1 MTVVTNT
8 WQQLVRRRLW
18 PLALLLVAALAA
30 VPFVLASEPEPVLA
44 PVVSAPAVS
53 ADDEDAFGE
62 PVVAKVEATDRS
74 RRRRVL
80 GSRKDP
86 FKPAP
91 VKKAKAAT
99 TTTTTTATTADPKP
113 TTGTAPSSTIGTGGS
128 GYTPPVVPPVAAP
141 KPKAPPAG
149 SITIRFGDATSEDL
163 PKGVLEK
170 LAPLPD
176 DEEPLLVF
184 MGLTK
189 NGKHAKFL
197 VDASLTPTGDGTC
210 KPHPASCETVLL
222 SRGETEFFDVVDPE
236 TGQITAQYQLDLVAI
251 N

>member
-30 VPFVLASEPEPVLA
+30 VPFVLASEPEPLPA

-53 ADDEDAFGE
+53 ADDEDAFAE
-62 PVVAKVEATDRS
+62 PVVAKAEATDRS

-80 GSRKDP
+80 GIRKDP

-99 TTTTTTATTADPKP
+99 TTTTTTTPDPTP
-113 TTGTAPSSTIGTGGS
+113 TTGTAPGSTPGTGGT
-128 GYTPPVVPPVAAP
+128 GYTPPVAPPVSEP

-149 SITIRFGDATSEDL
+149 SITIRFGDATGEDL

-176 DEEPLLVF
+176 DEEALIVYL
-184 MGLTK
+184 GLSK
-189 NGKHAKFL
+189 DGKRAKFL
-197 VDASLTPTGDGTC
+197 VDASLTPTGDGSC
-210 KPHPASCETVLL
+210 KPHTYSCETIEL
-222 SRGETEFFDVVDPE
+222 RKGETEFFDVVDPE
-236 TGQITAQYQLDLVAI
+236 TGATSAQYQLDLVAI

>member
-18 PLALLLVAALAA
+18 PFALLLVAALVA
-30 VPFVLASEPEPVLA
+30 VPFVLASEPEPLPTPA
-44 PVVSAPAVS
+44 VSAPAVS
-53 ADDEDAFGE
+53 TDADDALAE
-62 PVVAKVEATDRS
+62 PVVAKVDAEDRS

-91 VKKAKAAT
+91 VKKAKSAT
-99 TTTTTTATTADPKP
+99 TTTTTTTTTDTQP
-113 TTGTAPSSTIGTGGS
+113 TTGTPGSTTGTGGS
-128 GYTPPVVPPVAAP
+128 GLMPSLAPPVDAP

-149 SITIRFGDATSEDL
+149 SVTVRFGDAAGDDL

-176 DEEPLLVF
+176 DEEPLIVYL
-184 MGLTK
+184 GLSK
-189 NGKHAKFL
+189 DGKRAKFL
-197 VDASLTPTGDGTC
+197 IDAALTPTGDGTC
-210 KPHPASCETVLL
+210 KPHTYSCETVELR
-222 SRGETEFFDVVDPE
+222 RGETEFFDVVDPE
-236 TGQITAQYQLDLVAI
+236 TNEVGAQYQLDLVAI
-251 N
+251 NN